1 MIERPM
7 INATTGSACPGFCT
21 VVDMDDADA
30 CTATHHGNKPMMS
43 HTGSHPDMGL
53 PTELVD
59 SLNQT
64 YFLHLLVNDKDKVV
78 PPGKSV
84 LSMLMHSNFRLGQ
97 ESDKQPEADLVERV
111 TEAAHKAFWKEVS
124 GRRMVF
130 MCSHWNYV
138 LGNRSTFVSDSVCTT
153 VQVER
158 IVSGSSRSAWTTF
171 PPESPYPDD
180 SFCSTISNLFPAS
193 VDSQSP

>member
-1 MIERPM
+1 M
-7 INATTGSACPGFCT
+7 A
-21 VVDMDDADA
+21 
-30 CTATHHGNKPMMS
+30 
-43 HTGSHPDMGL
+43 L

-97 ESDKQPEADLVERV
+97 ESDKQPDLVERV

-124 GRRMVF
+124 CRPMLF
-130 MCSHWNYV
+130 MCSHWDYV
-138 LGNRSTFVSDSVCTT
+138 FRQQKYFRLRFRLNNCRG
-153 VQVER
+153 
-158 IVSGSSRSAWTTF
+158 
-171 PPESPYPDD
+171 
-180 SFCSTISNLFPAS
+180 
-193 VDSQSP
+193 